1 MTSSPEKAPRG
12 PVVLVVLDGWG
23 HREERADNAIAAA
36 ATPFFDSLLARYPHS
51 LLQASE
57 ENVGLPGGQMGNS
70 EIGHMTIGAGT
81 VIDTDLVKIAKA
93 IRGNEFGKND
103 AFLWLFDHVRR
114 HDATLHVVG
123 LVSPGGVHSH
133 ESHLHAFLRAA
144 KDAGIRRIAIHAV
157 TDGRDTPPQSAA
169 ESLRALEALIADL
182 GVGFIATAGGRFY
195 AMDRDKNWDR
205 LGKFEHLL
213 FGDLPQEAG
222 AAPVTGKTPSQVY
235 RELYAAGG
243 LDEHA
248 APMAF
253 LDEQGNAYHV
263 ADHDGVFFFNF
274 RADRARQ
281 LAGKIAERAKDHD
294 LLFVT
299 MTEYDDAIPSLVAF
313 PKSAVKTTL
322 AAEISRAGLRQAHIA
337 ETEKYAH
344 ATFFLNGG
352 RNEPH
357 DGEAHILVE
366 SRKDVPTHD
375 LAPKMRAKE
384 IADKAIEQL
393 ADGVPFLFI
402 NFANADMVGHT
413 ANVPAIIEAVQEVDA
428 QLRRVVERTAALGG
442 VAVITADHGN
452 AELNLDPASGEKHTA
467 HTLNVVPFIVTVP
480 GGHVAG
486 GTLADIA
493 PTILSLLDLP
503 IPAAMTG
510 KNLFEKKS

>member
-1 MTSSPEKAPRG
+1 MTDHSEKAPRG
-12 PVVLVVLDGWG
+12 PVVLIVLDGWG
-23 HREERADNAIAAA
+23 HREELTDNAIAAA
-36 ATPFFDSLLARYPHS
+36 ATPFFDSLLARYPHA

-57 ENVGLPGGQMGNS
+57 ENVGLPEGQMGNS

-93 IRGNEFGKND
+93 IRSNEFGKNP
-103 AFLWLFDHVRR
+103 AFLRLFDHVRK
-114 HDATLHVVG
+114 HGSTLHVVG

-169 ESLRALEALIADL
+169 ESLRTLEALIADL

-222 AAPVTGKTPSQVY
+222 AAPVVGKTPSQVY
-235 RELYAAGG
+235 EELYASGG

-248 APMAF
+248 VPVAF
-253 LDEQGNAYHV
+253 LDEQGKAYRIE
-263 ADHDGVFFFNF
+263 DHDGVFFFNF

-281 LAGKIAERAKDHD
+281 LAAKIADRAKERD
-294 LLFVT
+294 LLFAT

-313 PKSAVKTTL
+313 PKSTVATTL
-322 AAEISRAGLRQAHIA
+322 AAEISKAGLRQAHIA

-352 RNEPH
+352 RNEPYE
-357 DGEAHILVE
+357 GESHILVE

-375 LAPKMRAKE
+375 LAPEMRAKE

-393 ADGVPFLFI
+393 AAGTSFLFI

-413 ANVPAIIEAVQEVDA
+413 ANVPAIVTAVQTVDA
-428 QLRRVVERTAALGG
+428 ELRRVVEWTLSLGG

-452 AELNLDPASGEKHTA
+452 AELNIDPASGERHTA
-467 HTLNVVPFIVTVP
+467 HTLNVVPVIITIP
-480 GGHVAG
+480 GAHVSP

-493 PTILSLLDLP
+493 PTALFLLGLP
-503 IPAAMTG
+503 VPAAMTG
-510 KNLFEKKS
+510 KVLLGDV